1 MREPSLPLLAGLPDH
16 LAERSRV
23 VHDRPLRSA
32 GEFVFY
38 WMHNALRA
46 HENPAL
52 DVALLLSPE
61 MNLPLLVYQ
70 GFRSGTP
77 MPATAITPSSCRA
90 PAKRTPN

>member
-38 WMHNALRA
+38 R
-46 HENPAL
+46 NP
-52 DVALLLSPE
+52 SIQQPW
-61 MNLPLLVYQ
+61 PP
-70 GFRSGTP
+70 S
-77 MPATAITPSSCRA
+77 TARTERLF
-90 PAKRTPN
+90 AKPPVPTRIKR